1 MFSDFGDCYRIYR
14 ACELVFT
21 STSSKTIQGAS
32 FFLQLSS
39 KGHLTA
45 CFILN
50 AKRKIR
56 IAREGSGTSVAK
68 FWGLYHQYHQSLSPI
83 PLGLGLRFKRSRAL
97 KGLEAEA
104 PKAEAHLSDGKW
116 HLSAASD
123 DNDKFLMKVRLKLSK
138 NSFNSAITKIDLWS
152 MLLVRI
158 GSI

>member
-1 MFSDFGDCYRIYR
+1 MSSQLTMVVMMQTGRMIYNSLPVRTGVLKLFSLF
-14 ACELVFT
+14 FT
-21 STSSKTIQGAS
+21 STSSKTIQGEPCE
-32 FFLQLSS
+32 LLSVII

-83 PLGLGLRFKRSRAL
+83 PLGLRLRFKRSRAL

-116 HLSAASD
+116 HLSAASE
-123 DNDKFLMKVRLKLSK
+123 DNAKFWWKS
-138 NSFNSAITKIDLWS
+138 DLND
-152 MLLVRI
+152 LRI
-158 GSI
+158 ASTLP